1 MGTGRHMETL
11 EYTKNKRGGGTKWD
25 KTEDKKQRKQGM
37 KIREDW
43 RTPIY
48 FTTFLCF

>member
-1 MGTGRHMETL
+1 MTQNKGENRYKTG
-11 EYTKNKRGGGTKWD
+11 
-25 KTEDKKQRKQGM
+25 DKKQRKQGT

-48 FTTFLCF
+48 STVILCF